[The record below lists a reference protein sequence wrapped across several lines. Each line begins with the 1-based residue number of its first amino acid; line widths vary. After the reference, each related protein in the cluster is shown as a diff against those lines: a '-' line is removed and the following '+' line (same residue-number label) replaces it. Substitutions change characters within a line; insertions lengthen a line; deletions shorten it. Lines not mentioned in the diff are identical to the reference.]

1 MTEKRAQRR
10 LAALLAADVV
20 GYSRLIEQDDAGT
33 IATLKRRRKDILMP
47 VVAQHHGR
55 VVNFTGDGV
64 LVEFASAIDAVQ
76 CAVKLQDGFAT
87 ANLNLPETQHIVL
100 RIGVNLGDI
109 IVEGQLIYGD
119 GVNIAARLEALAEPG
134 RINISANILEQVSG
148 KLPVRFDDLGEHVLK
163 NIAKPARVYRV
174 GLAGEKAGITRPAL
188 KLPAKPSIAVLP
200 FVNMTNDQTQDVFA
214 EGISE
219 DILTALSRIGEL
231 FVISRSSSF
240 IYKGKTDRLENIAR
254 ELGVRFILEGSIRIS
269 GSKARVTAQLI
280 DGQSGSHVWAENYD
294 RNLDDVFAVQDEITR
309 NIVLALQIKLTYG
322 ELARLWEGQT
332 KDLRAWEKMA
342 LGRNMFLQFT
352 VADNRQAC
360 LLLKQAIEIDPNYTG
375 AMIQLGLCYWWQA
388 RFVASA
394 DKEIS
399 LQLSEQQVQ
408 RALAID
414 PNMGS
419 AYMLRGGNAFLRDQ
433 YDDAIEL
440 CEKAIELA
448 PSDSWA
454 MAFLGLVCI
463 YGGKAERAL
472 TVLNTAMRLS
482 PHPPSWYIESVGMAK
497 LWTGDLAGAEAAAE
511 ENLRLFPD
519 DAISHMH
526 LATVYGFQD
535 RHEDAA
541 RLIDILKRKFSDYDI
556 GTVIYSER
564 YREREKLDKVI
575 GVLRTAGLPEP
586 PFSGK

>member
-1 MTEKRAQRR
+1 MTENRSQRR

-20 GYSRLIEQDDAGT
+20 GYSRLIEQDDIGT
-33 IATLKRRRKDILMP
+33 IATLNGRRKNILMP
-47 VVAQHHGR
+47 VVARHSGR

-64 LVEFASAIDAVQ
+64 LVEFASAVDAVQ
-76 CAVKLQDGFAT
+76 CAVKLQEGFAA
-87 ANLNLPETQHIVL
+87 ANLDLAEKQHIVL
-100 RIGVNLGDI
+100 RIGINLGDI
-109 IVEGQLIYGD
+109 IVEGNLIYGD

-134 RINISANILEQVSG
+134 RINISANTLEHVAG
-148 KLPVRFDDLGEHVLK
+148 KLPLEFDDLGEHVLK

-174 GLAGEKAGITRPAL
+174 AIAGEKPVSRRPVL
-188 KLPAKPSIAVLP
+188 KLPIKPSIAVLP
-200 FVNMTNDQTQDVFA
+200 FVNMTNDPTQDVFA
-214 EGISE
+214 DGISE
-219 DILTALSRIGEL
+219 DILTALSRVGEL

-240 IYKGKTDRLENIAR
+240 TYKGKTDRLENIAR

-269 GSKARVTAQLI
+269 GNRARVTAQLI
-280 DGQSGSHVWAENYD
+280 DGQTGNHVWAENYD

-309 NIVLALQIKLTYG
+309 HIVIALQVKLTYG

-342 LGRNMFLQFT
+342 EGRNLFLQFN

-360 LLLKQAIEIDPNYTG
+360 LLFKQAIEIDPKYTG

-388 RFVASA
+388 RYVASA
-394 DKEIS
+394 DKELS

-408 RALAID
+408 QALDID

-419 AYMLRGGNAFLRDQ
+419 AFMLRGGIAFLRDQ
-433 YDDAIEL
+433 YDDAIAL
-440 CEKAIELA
+440 CEKAIELV

-463 YGGKAERAL
+463 YAGKAERAL
-472 TVLNTAMRLS
+472 TVLTNAMRLS
-482 PHPPSWYIESVGMAK
+482 PHPPSWYVETFSMAK
-497 LWTGDLAGAEAAAE
+497 LWTGDFAGAEAAAD

-519 DAISHMH
+519 DPLAYMH

-535 RHEDAA
+535 RNEDAV
-541 RLIDILKRKFSDYDI
+541 RLVTILKRKFSDFNI
-556 GTVIYSER
+556 RTVIYAER
-564 YREREKLDKVI
+564 YREREKMDKVI
-575 GVLRTAGLPEP
+575 GILRNAGLPESFP
-586 PFSGK
+586 